1 MKRKILAVLLTAALV
16 MSSEV
21 PVFAIDNSGDVYS
34 DGETHDVS
42 GGDEGVGAVGEDT
55 VVNVTG
61 DVTGQAMAGAGNECY
76 GGSAVAVDD
85 GVVNITGNV
94 GDGETDSI
102 GVHAVGGEVSVNG
115 DVSGVEDA
123 IFAEDH
129 ATVNVEG
136 NVTGSVVA
144 EDSTVQ
150 ITGNLQGTTRDE
162 AGDEAGD
169 PDAGGFAYPVI
180 NDFNSNIVVDG
191 NVSSGTTAIET
202 RGGSTIVI
210 TGTLTSGGSKPV
222 IVFDHSM
229 EVVTP
234 ADPTDPNSFPTTEPV
249 NNPDAT
255 ASTILVHEIKG
266 DLQNLVKSGY
276 TNSDYDFIEDTDS
289 TLKNSQL
296 DNIFYIIK
304 KAADSVANIL
314 GLRGTQTKEGYDVA
328 KAGTTF
334 TATVKEGYGLTAGT
348 IAVTKNADGTYTLI
362 VPQGGGVTLTAEQIQ
377 EAVQEAEQQEQQ
389 PTQPAAQPEQQPE
402 QSAAQPE
409 QQPAAQPEQQP
420 AAQPEQQPEQSAAQ
434 PEQQPE
440 QSAAQPEQ
448 QPEQPAAVDWEKKEE
463 EHRSSSSAQDQSAFW
478 RSATISV
485 REDMLD
491 PVLDQE
497 GFLSTFVD
505 KIANAPWGGTAY
517 ISVKDQFY
525 LDSTIIQALAARSDV
540 TVRMSV
546 FKANG
551 EIYIIT
557 IPAGHDLSNLVN
569 KSGKISMDTL
579 IDKFGTRVS

>member
-61 DVTGQAMAGAGNECY
+61 DVTGQAMAGAGSECY

-94 GDGETDSI
+94 GDGENDSI
-102 GVHAVGGEVSVNG
+102 GVHAVGGEVNVNG
-115 DVSGVEDA
+115 YVSGVEDA

-180 NDFNSNIVVDG
+180 SDFNSNIVVDG

-210 TGTLTSGGSKPV
+210 TGTLTSGGSKPT

-234 ADPTDPNSFPTTEPV
+234 ADPTDPNSFPTPEPV

-276 TNSDYDFIEDTDS
+276 TNSDFDFIEDTDD

-296 DNIFYIIK
+296 NNIFYIIK

-314 GLRGTQTKEGYDVA
+314 GLSGTQTKEGYDVA
-328 KAGTTF
+328 KAGTALTV
-334 TATVKEGYGLTAGT
+334 TVKEGYGLTAGT
-348 IAVTKNADGTYTLI
+348 IEVTKNADGTYTLI
-362 VPQGGGVTLTAEQIQ
+362 VPQGGGVTLTGEQIQ

-389 PTQPAAQPEQQPE
+389 PAV
-402 QSAAQPE
+402 
-409 QQPAAQPEQQP
+409 
-420 AAQPEQQPEQSAAQ
+420 
-434 PEQQPE
+434 
-440 QSAAQPEQ
+440 
-448 QPEQPAAVDWEKKEE
+448 QPEQPAA
-463 EHRSSSSAQDQSAFW
+463 QPTQ
-478 RSATISV
+478 
-485 REDMLD
+485 
-491 PVLDQE
+491 QE
-497 GFLSTFVD
+497 QQPAVQPEQP
-505 KIANAPWGGTAY
+505 AP
-517 ISVKDQFY
+517 QH
-525 LDSTIIQALAARSDV
+525 
-540 TVRMSV
+540 
-546 FKANG
+546 
-551 EIYIIT
+551 E
-557 IPAGHDLSNLVN
+557 
-569 KSGKISMDTL
+569 
-579 IDKFGTRVS
+579 